1 MCCSSVSIPT
11 GQRKEWKTC
20 LDVSSNSIET
30 LNVGKILQLLSVL
43 SVIYKKK
50 CTRCSKLGKIGFR
63 ESYRVNDIPSKNCDR
78 IVGILNFGV
87 KRFILFS
94 SLSFFFFL
102 SEKLIANILGKTRS
116 NVISV
121 FKRFDTRYTYS
132 VFVEVE

>member
-1 MCCSSVSIPT
+1 M
-11 GQRKEWKTC
+11 
-20 LDVSSNSIET
+20 DVSSNSIET

-87 KRFILFS
+87 PYYFLPF
-94 SLSFFFFL
+94 LFFFF
-102 SEKLIANILGKTRS
+102 K
-116 NVISV
+116 
-121 FKRFDTRYTYS
+121 
-132 VFVEVE
+132 